1 MTDQTPA
8 EPITVQAHAAPI
20 VMSESAK
27 LILMAGFAVLA
38 AHFIQSESALGIV
51 LAASGVVVT
60 WLYGVYR
67 RMANW
72 SVLKHLAAA
81 VGDDVARIGKP
92 K

>member
-1 MTDQTPA
+1 MTDPTQAAPS
-8 EPITVQAHAAPI
+8 IVVQAHAAPI
-20 VMSESAK
+20 VMSESVK

-67 RMANW
+67 RIANW
-72 SVLKHLAAA
+72 GVLKHLADA
-81 VGDDVARIGKP
+81 VGDDVARIGRP
-92 K
+92 